1 MTPLTP
7 QNQRETTLQASEIT
21 QLNSTMDNQ
30 NWIVRNIIQ
39 IMKNDEMCPAKT
51 SSWIQIHRTVE
62 WLVSWQAA
70 HVSKKTKIIND
81 LLTQSLFIDQPFIY
95 DSYHVIN
102 YLLAFLSRNQ
112 KIAGDQV
119 TPQPT
124 SRINPDGTQNHM
136 GNHSGH
142 SLWPH
147 VWCSQFFMVLVTWC
161 YKSHHHTS
169 SHFWIGSLTNGFIT
183 NYDTGMIQNGIPM

>member
-1 MTPLTP
+1 
-7 QNQRETTLQASEIT
+7 
-21 QLNSTMDNQ
+21 
-30 NWIVRNIIQ
+30 
-39 IMKNDEMCPAKT
+39 
-51 SSWIQIHRTVE
+51 
-62 WLVSWQAA
+62 
-70 HVSKKTKIIND
+70 
-81 LLTQSLFIDQPFIY
+81 
-95 DSYHVIN
+95 
-102 YLLAFLSRNQ
+102 
-112 KIAGDQV
+112 V

>member
-1 MTPLTP
+1 MNLMTPLTP

-70 HVSKKTKIIND
+70 HVSKKQRSSTIYWHNHYLLINHLFMTHIMSSTIYWPFCHGTKKLQVTRWHHNQLLASIPMVHKIIWGIIAVIAYD
-81 LLTQSLFIDQPFIY
+81 LMFDAPS
-95 DSYHVIN
+95 S
-102 YLLAFLSRNQ
+102 S
-112 KIAGDQV
+112 
-119 TPQPT
+119 
-124 SRINPDGTQNHM
+124 
-136 GNHSGH
+136 
-142 SLWPH
+142 
-147 VWCSQFFMVLVTWC
+147 WC
-161 YKSHHHTS
+161 
-169 SHFWIGSLTNGFIT
+169 
-183 NYDTGMIQNGIPM
+183 